1 MEYPTRPSREWL
13 QRYLEGTISMAQAIA
28 ETSREGEKVNII
40 EFYVEVAKVQ
50 TMADGGVRVVL
61 DLGEDGRKVM
71 EALTECKQNGMVLDV
86 KAEKRE

>member
-1 MEYPTRPSREWL
+1 MSIDGSIFNPDAYPLDAGKEWI
-13 QRYLEGTISMAQAIA
+13 RYKIVE
-28 ETSREGEKVNII
+28 EDKVKTI

-86 KAEKRE
+86 KAAPRPN

>member
-1 MEYPTRPSREWL
+1 
-13 QRYLEGTISMAQAIA
+13 MAQAIA

-61 DLGEDGRKVM
+61 DLGEDGRKVV
-71 EALTECKQNGMVLDV
+71 EFLVWCKQKGVVLDIE
-86 KAEKRE
+86 ATPRETNESTSAKECQ